1 MWEHHHG
8 YGFFPFGIFFI
19 LLAILIFSRIIAY
32 RRFGRY
38 GSNGVC
44 GGYEGPTRHGW
55 SANNLYEAEAIIRK
69 RLASGE
75 IDEEEYLRLK
85 EILSK

>member
-8 YGFFPFGIFFI
+8 FGFFPFGIFFI
-19 LLAILIFSRIIAY
+19 VLAIFIISRIIAY

-38 GSNGVC
+38 GPNGVC
-44 GGYEGPTRHGW
+44 GSYSGPNRLGW
-55 SANNLYEAEAIIRK
+55 TDNNHYEAEAIIRK
-69 RLASGE
+69 RLANGE